1 MNRTEPVFIR
11 NIKGSFIINRLET
24 VFLISSDEG
33 FLKLQEH
40 TYKVKNYD
48 FDYIKN
54 FCPMNM

>member
-24 VFLISSDEG
+24 PFLISSDEG

-40 TYKVKNYD
+40 NL
-48 FDYIKN
+48 
-54 FCPMNM
+54 